1 MDSSDSIREKSQV
14 QFGKTATDYVTS
26 VHHAKSD
33 DLEAMVRLAS
43 EQFEGGLHKKRVL
56 DVATGGGHTALAFS
70 RAGANVVASD
80 ITPEMLDAAS
90 SFISKEVTA
99 KIDFQLAAAENLPF
113 KQDSFDVIT
122 GRIAP
127 HHFADPKA
135 FVSEAARVLAPGG
148 ILVVVDIVSPED
160 SELNRIL
167 NYIEK
172 KRDPSHVKAYTVRRW
187 VNWFAG
193 ACLEVTHIER
203 FFREKGYRD
212 WVERSQTDSTV
223 TDRLERYILDLPQ
236 NARDYLRVTQD
247 GDRLATLANQVGL
260 FISTSYSK

>member
-1 MDSSDSIREKSQV
+1 M
-14 QFGKTATDYVTS
+14 
-26 VHHAKSD
+26 
-33 DLEAMVRLAS
+33 
-43 EQFEGGLHKKRVL
+43 
-56 DVATGGGHTALAFS
+56 
-70 RAGANVVASD
+70 
-80 ITPEMLDAAS
+80 
-90 SFISKEVTA
+90 
-99 KIDFQLAAAENLPF
+99 
-113 KQDSFDVIT
+113 
-122 GRIAP
+122 
-127 HHFADPKA
+127 
-135 FVSEAARVLAPGG
+135 
-148 ILVVVDIVSPED
+148 SPED
-160 SELNRIL
+160 SELNQIL

-187 VNWFAG
+187 VNWFAE